1 MAPGS
6 NVVSCT
12 STCSPVEIFPFTTGR
27 VVCPLLVLACK
38 SANGH
43 VVDVSALSSAAQD
56 FVSARSG
63 RSEHS
68 SRRFIIRSLPSRFNQ
83 SDILSTM
90 RESHALHTDTF
101 CDGHCK
107 AAFIL

>member
-56 FVSARSG
+56 LVSARSG
-63 RSEHS
+63 SSEHS
-68 SRRFIIRSLPSRFNQ
+68 SRRLIIRSLPIKVQ
-83 SDILSTM
+83 SKRYIVHNA
-90 RESHALHTDTF
+90 RERRCAH
-101 CDGHCK
+101 GH
-107 AAFIL
+107 FLRRTL